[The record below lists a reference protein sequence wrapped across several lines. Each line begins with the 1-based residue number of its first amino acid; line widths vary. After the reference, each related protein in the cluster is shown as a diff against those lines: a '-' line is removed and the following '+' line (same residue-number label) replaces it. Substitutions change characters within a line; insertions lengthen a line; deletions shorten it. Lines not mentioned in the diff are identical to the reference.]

1 MKRTY
6 LLAVIALLLGV
17 QIAFAQNVKRP
28 DSYNYTRG
36 VEAVQSNNFE
46 EALEYLN
53 KELEENP
60 DNGYALVWIAYV
72 RSYQEEYGR
81 ALTAVDKA
89 FKNIPKKDKEYRTFV
104 FLTRAEIYRQLG
116 QGDLAIKDCNSL
128 LKEQPDNFDAYE
140 RRAQLYYEQG
150 EYDLSDKDCRK
161 LISLDQGNVVGYMG
175 IGGSANAQRR
185 YDDAIAQF
193 DYVVKLEPEYSSGY
207 SFRAESY
214 FGLKKWDEAIDDV
227 VRALSIDGND
237 KAFYL
242 MQALA
247 DSSRTSLVAKLKVE
261 SARQPHNGYWDY
273 CIGIVYERTRAY
285 KKAIEYYSKS
295 QEKDLSPIT
304 ASRISNCY
312 SEMGLY
318 DMALEQIDIAMSL
331 DSTYYG
337 YIMAKADLLYEIGDV
352 SSAVEHLDRYVSHY
366 PDYYGGYYRR
376 GWYKDNSR
384 DIDGAIED
392 YTMSIV
398 LSPDFAYAY
407 LGRADM
413 YLLKGDTSAAKADY
427 EKVVELDTIPG
438 GNSCAQYAFWGL
450 GQKEQA
456 VDFMN
461 RIIQSDSS
469 NAGNYYDAAC
479 LYSRMGEFDQAM
491 HYIEIALEKGYRR
504 FAHIQQDD
512 DLNPI
517 KEMQRFKELIQEY
530 TQMLETELNAENRE
544 SQQYIEKVV
553 EVPFSKEG
561 SLCKVKCTINNLP
574 LHFVFDTGAS
584 DVSISSVEATFMMKN
599 DYLKPTDVIGKQN
612 YMTADGNISEG
623 TVINLRNVNFGGLN
637 LDNVRASVV
646 NNQSA
651 PLLLGQSVLNKLGN
665 IEIDNEKR
673 VLRIT
678 YKEKVER

>member
-6 LLAVIALLLGV
+6 LLAIIALLLGV
-17 QIAFAQNVKRP
+17 QITFAQNIKRP

-161 LISLDQGNVVGYMG
+161 LISLDQGNVTGYMG
-175 IGGSANAQRR
+175 VGCSANAQHR
-185 YDDAIAQF
+185 YNDAIAQF
-193 DYVVKLEPEYSSGY
+193 DYVVKLEPDFSSGY

-227 VRALSIDGND
+227 IRALSIDGDD

-247 DSSRTSLVAKLKVE
+247 DSSRTSLVAKLKVQ
-261 SARQPHNGYWDY
+261 SARQPHNGSWDY
-273 CIGIVYERTRAY
+273 CIGAVYERTRDY
-285 KKAIEYYSKS
+285 KNAIEYYSKS
-295 QEKDLSPIT
+295 QEKDLSSVT

-398 LSPDFAYAY
+398 LSPDFAYAH
-407 LGRADM
+407 LGRGDM

-438 GNSCAQYAFWGL
+438 SNSCAQYAFWGL

-461 RIIQSDSS
+461 RIIQSDSA

-479 LYSRMGEFDQAM
+479 LYSRMGELDQAM
-491 HYIEIALEKGYRR
+491 HYIEIALEKGFRR

-517 KEMQRFKELIQEY
+517 KEMPRFKELIQEY

-561 SLCKVKCTINNLP
+561 NVCKVKCSINNLP
-574 LHFVFDTGAS
+574 LHFIFDTGAS

-599 DYLKPTDVIGKQN
+599 DYLKPTDVIGRQN